1 MNPFGQYELLN
12 EAGSGGCGQVFVVIK
27 QNDVEKKAYILKTVN
42 LNSEKLLK
50 DKQTLKNEMRILS
63 KLNQNQDLC
72 PYIPKLYF
80 PDKNKCEENIIQ
92 EDNIMEDRPYLV
104 IDYFSKQNLFYYLVD
119 NSFSELHAKVIF
131 KKIVEGI
138 KYCHDKNICHLDIKP
153 ANIIFDKTFEPII
166 LDFGYSTEFR
176 NANNEIIKLTEG
188 KGTEE
193 YVCPEMREGKEYSEK
208 ADVFSLGIVLFNLVT
223 GKNGFGSSRVK
234 DRYYRKIIEDTTGT
248 YENYWKKISPAI
260 DKELSENFK
269 SLYIKMVAYDP
280 IKRPTTQQIL
290 DSAWLKEIKDLKDED
305 KKKLDETVKK
315 ELETIYEDKIKPSLD
330 EDLILSENIIPKGYT
345 TRSGDGDVTIFSNNL
360 KPKKIPN
367 DRISIN
373 HHIILKGY
381 LKEIAFM
388 SLLLDKIKNCK
399 KLGEDVT
406 IIASEEKLKLRVTF
420 EEEEEGEEEGEEKE
434 EDKYYKE
441 CVIDIELFQYED
453 GRYLLEFLRR
463 KGEIPEYYK
472 NFMIIKDII
481 KNEMNI

>member
-1 MNPFGQYELLN
+1 MNPFGKYKILD
-12 EAGSGGCGQVFVVIK
+12 EAGSGGCGQVFAVIK
-27 QNDVEKKAYILKTVN
+27 ENDVEKKVYILKTVN
-42 LNSEKLLK
+42 LNSEQLLK
-50 DKQTLKNEMRILS
+50 DKQTLNNEIRILS
-63 KLNQNQDLC
+63 KLNRNQDLC

-104 IDYFSKQNLFYYLVD
+104 IDFFSKQNLFYYIVN

-176 NANNEIIKLTEG
+176 NENNEIIKLTEG

-193 YVCPEMREGKEYSEK
+193 YICPEMREGKEYSEK
-208 ADVFSLGIVLFNLVT
+208 ADVFSLGVVLFNLVT
-223 GKNGFGSSRVK
+223 GKNGFEISTVK
-234 DRYYRKIIEDTTGT
+234 DEFYRQIIEDTTGT
-248 YENYWKKISPAI
+248 YENYWKNISPAI
-260 DKELSENFK
+260 NKELSENFK
-269 SLYIKMVAYDP
+269 NLYIKMVAHDP
-280 IKRPTTQQIL
+280 KNRPTTQQIL
-290 DSAWLKEIKDLKDED
+290 DSPWLKEIKDLKDED
-305 KKKLDETVKK
+305 KKNLDKTVKK
-315 ELETIYEDKIKPSLD
+315 ELETIYDAKIKQSFD

-345 TRSGDGDVTIFSNNL
+345 TRSGDGDVTIFSNKL

-381 LKEIAFM
+381 LEEIAFM
-388 SLLLDKIKNCK
+388 NLLFDKIKNCEK
-399 KLGEDVT
+399 FGEDVT
-406 IIASEEKLKLRVTF
+406 IIASKEKLKLQVTF
-420 EEEEEGEEEGEEKE
+420 EEEEEEGEKE
-434 EDKYYKE
+434 EDKYYKA

-463 KGEIPEYYK
+463 KGEIPDYYK

-481 KNEMNI
+481 KNKMNI